1 MYTLQ
6 EWILDFPGISR
17 SHGVTVF
24 ECRYGETVKVAC
36 RMAPRVPGRGM
47 ILLLVAAADIST
59 QCGGAGA
66 SGSVAC
72 GFAVS
77 SRHLGLRGGEPAQDR
92 LQKWRKKF
100 PLGMQLYEAAGGVI
114 PGPGDKWLPHADL
127 LHIQALLKRG
137 AKANFQ
143 GPGKYTPLHFA
154 AAAGFV
160 DVVELLLDHGAD
172 INATS
177 KWLWTPLHLA
187 AAQGHTGEE
196 EGVDQ
201 QEHPL
206 CHIDLSEL
214 LFVRTQRS

>member
-1 MYTLQ
+1 
-6 EWILDFPGISR
+6 
-17 SHGVTVF
+17 
-24 ECRYGETVKVAC
+24 
-36 RMAPRVPGRGM
+36 M
-47 ILLLVAAADIST
+47 ILLLVAAADMST